1 MSLTGSPSILR
12 TSQRC
17 LRGDWR
23 VYSTTRPW
31 CVISQAWTWLMHPYW
46 MRPPRLQRR
55 CSSATG
61 ERPRAGDIGQS
72 HHRCVGGASPA
83 PLSLSLSLSLTH
95 THVYEIYYISIII
108 QVSWDN
114 KKIQNIVPLKSHCCS
129 LFNIMFLRKM
139 FCSSHTQCC
148 SGMFQQLWGSITD
161 WYPPLSASS
170 SVWGF
175 HPVDG
180 RKGYNPKVAS

>member
-83 PLSLSLSLSLTH
+83 PLSLSLSHTH
-95 THVYEIYYISIII
+95 THMSSPWPQRSWKFRRGPLTSSARGSEATRGLQEI
-108 QVSWDN
+108 
-114 KKIQNIVPLKSHCCS
+114 
-129 LFNIMFLRKM
+129 R
-139 FCSSHTQCC
+139 
-148 SGMFQQLWGSITD
+148 
-161 WYPPLSASS
+161 
-170 SVWGF
+170 
-175 HPVDG
+175 
-180 RKGYNPKVAS
+180 VATREDSRVLCFPSRRHAHAIPGILEE